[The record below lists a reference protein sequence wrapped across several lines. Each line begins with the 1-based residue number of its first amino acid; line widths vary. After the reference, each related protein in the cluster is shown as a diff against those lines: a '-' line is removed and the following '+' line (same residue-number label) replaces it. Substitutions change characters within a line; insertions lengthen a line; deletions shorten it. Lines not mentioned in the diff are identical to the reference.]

1 MTVVAT
7 VPEKTTA
14 YLTVSFLDKAGAP
27 AIPASVTY
35 RIDCLTTNTAILAD
49 TALTPAASIEI
60 TLTPAQN
67 AIINQANALEAK
79 RVTVKATYGASDALN
94 DEYDYLVKNL
104 SGVT

>member
-1 MTVVAT
+1 MGVLAT

-14 YLTVSFLDKAGAP
+14 YLTVSFLDKAGAA
-27 AIPASVTY
+27 AIPSAVTY

-49 TALTPAASIEI
+49 TALTPASSIEI

-67 AIINQANALEAK
+67 AIINQSDALETK
-79 RVTVKATYGASDALN
+79 RVTVKASYGASDGLN

>member
-14 YLTVSFLDKAGAP
+14 YLTVSFFDKAGAP
-27 AIPASVTY
+27 AVPSSVTY
-35 RIDCLTTNTAILAD
+35 RIDDLITNTQILAD

-67 AIINQANALEAK
+67 AILNDANANEPK
-79 RVTVKATYGASDALN
+79 RVTVKASYGATDGLN
-94 DEYDYLVKNL
+94 DEYTYNVKNL
-104 SGVT
+104 SGVS